1 TPVAGRGEQVLDD
14 LVGMFVNTLV
24 LRTTVEP
31 EATFDS
37 LLDAARE
44 ADLSA
49 FTHADM
55 PFEQLVDL
63 LDVERSTAYS
73 PLFQVMFTLQNN
85 AQAAFELPGLTVS
98 GVPAELGVAR
108 FDLQLTVADAADAD
122 GSAGDLDATFTY
134 ATDLFDS
141 STVAGFAEMFTRVLS

>member
-1 TPVAGRGEQVLDD
+1 MLDD

-24 LRTTVEP
+24 LRTTIEP

-108 FDLQLTVADAADAD
+108 FDLQLTVADAADAADAD
-122 GSAGDLDATFTY
+122 GSAGHLDATFTY